1 MGKVDCSKKERSPYT
16 MQALE
21 SLFTKALKLEQPWM
35 ITKVEFDEVG
45 GAIRVFIDFP
55 RGSMFSCPVCWR
67 SIARQSPYLGSHA
80 GRKPLALETGNC
92 FLV

>member
-1 MGKVDCSKKERSPYT
+1 

-55 RGSMFSCPVCWR
+55 RGSMFSCPRLPVHRATESLFRVSRGEKTPRLRNRELLSRVDSNGRICR
-67 SIARQSPYLGSHA
+67 LGYH
-80 GRKPLALETGNC
+80 N
-92 FLV
+92 